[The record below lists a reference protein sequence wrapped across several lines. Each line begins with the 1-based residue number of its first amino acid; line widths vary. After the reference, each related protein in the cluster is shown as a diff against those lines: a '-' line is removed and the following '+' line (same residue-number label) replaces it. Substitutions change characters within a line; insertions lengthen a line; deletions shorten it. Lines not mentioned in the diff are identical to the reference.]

1 MEYLRF
7 EKVSLQSCFYF
18 ISFDIVRI
26 SDQDFIKI
34 NVLDKVSNTTIAI
47 YEKYN
52 KDAIEELTKFQD
64 FQNVDNNISVIYKNG
79 RLKFVFVLD
88 R

>member
-7 EKVSLQSCFYF
+7 EKVSMQSCFYF

-52 KDAIEELTKFQD
+52 EDAVEELTKFQD

-79 RLKFVFVLD
+79 RLKFVFILN